1 MQATRHRTGDPSARR
16 RSAAVAGVCNIE
28 LLPPA
33 PYEAAYVP
41 GAPVIGFAFEAQ
53 TGMHAFASSR
63 QRPFYAK
70 PNHLSY
76 VPPGCDVY
84 SRSGHGGE
92 YLRIVLDG
100 GIAARRHTEHRFS
113 NAIDATAIAAAESLR
128 RLMIG
133 DNCDPL
139 ESEYLVG
146 LLTERAAAILA
157 GGGVVRSEANW
168 MTPHRLRLSIEHIE
182 ARLADRLT
190 VHQLAA
196 DLGLSVGF
204 FSRAF
209 KAAVG
214 KAPHDYII
222 DRRVS
227 RAREMLQTLDQDL
240 SAIAQAAGFSSHAHL
255 SSVFRKRLGATPSAV
270 RRRLCE

>member
-1 MQATRHRTGDPSARR
+1 MQEARHKIGNPSARHR
-16 RSAAVAGVCNIE
+16 HAVVTGVCSIE

-41 GAPVIGFAFEAQ
+41 EAPVIGFAFEAQ

-63 QRPFYAK
+63 RRPFDAK
-70 PNHLSY
+70 PNHLSF
-76 VPPGCDVY
+76 VPSGCDVY
-84 SRSGHGGE
+84 SRSARGGE
-92 YLRIVLDG
+92 YLRISLDG
-100 GIAARRHTEHRFS
+100 GIAPRRHAERRFS
-113 NAIDATAIAAAESLR
+113 NAIDATAIAAAEKLR

-133 DNCDPL
+133 DDCDPL
-139 ESEYLVG
+139 ESEHLVG
-146 LLTERAAAILA
+146 VLTERATAILA
-157 GGGVVRSEANW
+157 GGAAASSEANW
-168 MTPHRLRLSIEHIE
+168 MTPRRLRLSLDRIE
-182 ARLADRLT
+182 ARLAYRLT

-209 KAAVG
+209 RAAVG

-227 RAREMLQTLDQDL
+227 RAREMLQTLDQNL
-240 SAIAQAAGFSSHAHL
+240 SAIAQAAGFSSHAHM
-255 SSVFRKRLGATPSAV
+255 SSVFRRRLGATPSDV
-270 RRRLCE
+270 RRSLCE